1 MRGPFTAA
9 FAVAMLW
16 SLPSMALTQSEDSN
30 DSVQGPGAVAPAA
43 GPKLPNIA
51 AKRAPAAVL
60 IDANGNGLT
69 DGLDARLAEVGPNAL
84 VDVIVTF
91 SGPGSAAGAQRAVG
105 AFDVT
110 REYHLIS
117 GFAATLSATQARA
130 LAGTPGVFRVEEDF
144 TVYANNESA
153 RLSFGVDKAV
163 ADFGY
168 MTGNGVVT
176 GDGITV
182 CIVDTGIHATHEQF
196 VDESTGFSKVAAF
209 VDFVGDRYG
218 VIQTAPYDD
227 NGHGTHVAGTAVG
240 DGTSGSD
247 DPAEEAAIWRGVA
260 PGATVKSAKVIT
272 FEGTGP
278 DSAVIAGIE
287 WCVDEGDVD
296 VINLSL
302 GVAGNGDGK
311 GAMDRAVDKAVEA
324 GVFVAVAAGNAGAAP
339 NTIGMPAG
347 SKLGF
352 TVGAAAE
359 WLGDPLVH
367 PSAIAWQSKGV
378 YPAPFSSRG
387 PTKDGRIKPDIMAP
401 GVTIGSAI
409 SNPSYLADPLGF
421 ILGWEFAC
429 GDACYVVISGTSM
442 ATPFVAGV
450 AALMLE
456 TNPALTP
463 ADIRQI
469 MTDTAQGWNAIPG
482 QDNEIGHGLL
492 DAYSAIAEAAAAVAY
507 DPTPYPSYSAG
518 TASVD
523 DVSETLVP
531 IDVAASDVGHPLAVT
546 VTIDGEFLC
555 YEKLGRFC
563 FSGAWEPDLDT
574 QLLDPNQD
582 PLVIPNPLYPVLG
595 PEFFTNPES
604 ISTCPSGNEC
614 GQVGRQETMHFV
626 PAEAGTYYLKVAP
639 WHDPILHYG
648 AGGTFTYEVSHGPVM
663 IYPTA
668 DAGPDQTVPDSD
680 GDGVEMVTLDAS
692 ESSGAIVSYI
702 WTNGSIDIPDGVN
715 PTVEFGLGTH
725 EVFLEVVNDQ
735 GVSALDAVTV
745 TVGDGGGGGGK
756 KGGGGGKPCN
766 PKKEVCP

>member
-1 MRGPFTAA
+1 MRGYIAAAWVATILLSLPTAA
-9 FAVAMLW
+9 
-16 SLPSMALTQSEDSN
+16 SALSEDTS
-30 DSVQGPGAVAPAA
+30 DSVQGPGAAAPGAGQVLPVIPAA
-43 GPKLPNIA
+43 RP
-51 AKRAPAAVL
+51 PAAVL
-60 IDANGNGLT
+60 ADANGNGLS
-69 DGLDARLAEVGPNAL
+69 DGLDARLAGMGPNAL

-91 SGPGSAAGAQRAVG
+91 SGPGSAAGTQRAVG

-117 GFAATLSATQARA
+117 GFAATLSARQARA
-130 LAGTPGVFRVEEDF
+130 LAGTPGVFRVEEHF
-144 TVYANNESA
+144 TVYANIEAA

-168 MTGNGVVT
+168 MTGSGVVT

-182 CIVDTGIHATHEQF
+182 CVVDTGIHAAHEQF
-196 VDESTGFSKVAAF
+196 VDESTLVSKVAAF
-209 VDFVGDRYG
+209 VDFVGDLNG

-227 NGHGTHVAGTAVG
+227 NGHGTHVAATAVG
-240 DGTSGSD
+240 DGTGLS
-247 DPAEEAAIWRGVA
+247 EEAALLRGVA

-287 WCVDEGDVD
+287 WCVDQGDVD

-302 GVAGNGDGK
+302 GVPGNGDGK
-311 GAMDRAVDKAVEA
+311 GAMDRAVDKAVKA

-339 NTIGMPAG
+339 NTVGMPAG

-359 WLGDPLVH
+359 WLGDPSVN

-401 GVTIGSAI
+401 GVTIASAI
-409 SNPSYLADPLGF
+409 SNPSYLADPIGF

-429 GDACYVVISGTSM
+429 GDACYFIMSGTSM

-463 ADIRQI
+463 AGIRQI

-482 QDNEIGHGLL
+482 QDNEIGYGLL
-492 DAYSAIAEAAAAVAY
+492 DAYSAIAEAAGAVAY
-507 DPTPYPSYSAG
+507 DPTPYPNYSADTG
-518 TASVD
+518 SVA

-555 YEKLGRFC
+555 YEKLGNFC
-563 FSGAWEPDLDT
+563 FSGAWEPDLHT
-574 QLLDPNQD
+574 QLLDPNLD
-582 PLVIPNPLYPVLG
+582 PIVFLNPLYPKWG
-595 PEFFTNPES
+595 PEYFIDPES

-626 PAEAGTYYLKVAP
+626 PAVAGTYHMKVAP
-639 WHDPILHYG
+639 WHDPIFHYG
-648 AGGTFTYEVSHGPVM
+648 TGGTFTYEVSHGPVM

-668 DAGPDQTVPDSD
+668 EAGPDQTVPDSD

-692 ESSGAIVSYI
+692 VSSGAIVSYI
-702 WTNGSIDIPDGVN
+702 WTNGSIDIPDVVE

-725 EVFLEVVNDQ
+725 EVFLEVVNDL

-756 KGGGGGKPCN
+756 KGGGGRKPCN